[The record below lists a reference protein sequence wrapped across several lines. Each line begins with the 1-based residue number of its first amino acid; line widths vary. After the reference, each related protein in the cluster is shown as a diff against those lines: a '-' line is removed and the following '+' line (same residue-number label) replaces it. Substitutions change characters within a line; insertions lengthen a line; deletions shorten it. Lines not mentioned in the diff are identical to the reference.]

1 MALACGILGVTGAA
15 QRVMSNLPATPPTSA
30 AQVGP
35 ISATAVQPDAATKAR
50 RAEVT
55 YASGLISV
63 NANNSS
69 LNQILR
75 EIARQT
81 GMKITGGVHE
91 ERVFGHYGPAT
102 PEVILLTLID
112 GNSTNMLLRQT
123 ATNQPRELILTP
135 RNGGPTP
142 PNPNAGGFDDEEQPQ
157 QQQEQRND
165 VVGQPV
171 QVPPGPMLGAP
182 RTVPAPANN
191 VLGNPNN
198 VTPTASTLPVTNSV
212 PTDSLPTPST
222 TTQTIPG
229 IVDTPNP
236 PDAGTVNPVTGTP
249 ASGTPA
255 TGTPAADTPA
265 TPEDIYN
272 QLLKLRQQQK
282 KTTPPQ

>member
-1 MALACGILGVTGAA
+1 
-15 QRVMSNLPATPPTSA
+15 MSTLPATPPTSAVA

-35 ISATAVQPDAATKAR
+35 ISATAAQSDAATKAH

-91 ERVFGHYGPAT
+91 ERVFGHYGPAA
-102 PEVILLTLID
+102 PEVILSTLID
-112 GNSTNMLLRQT
+112 SNSTNMVLRET
-123 ATNQPRELILTP
+123 ASSEPRELILTP
-135 RNGGPTP
+135 RNGGASP
-142 PNPNAGGFDDEEQPQ
+142 PNPNAGGFDDEEQPAPQ
-157 QQQEQRND
+157 AQRPDD

-171 QVPPGPMLGAP
+171 QMPTAGTTLPRSVPP
-182 RTVPAPANN
+182 PANN

-222 TTQTIPG
+222 TTQTVPG

-236 PDAGTVNPVTGTP
+236 PDPGTVNPVV
-249 ASGTPA
+249 TPA
-255 TGTPAADTPA
+255 TPDAPA
-265 TPEDIYN
+265 TPEDIYKK
-272 QLLKLRQQQK
+272 LLELRQQQQK
-282 KTTPPQ
+282 KPAPPQ